1 MLLQILDLVLLPI
14 IVVVMGIL
22 IKNTLRGNPDGK
34 SVILNKE
41 DVLD

>member
-22 IKNTLRGNPDGK
+22 IKKYIKRQLRWEIGYT
-34 SVILNKE
+34 E
-41 DVLD
+41 